1 MLDAQSH
8 DRPVPPLLLTDGQ
21 AHALLLHLGRA
32 FPPWRV
38 WRAAD
43 TWYATGPCQIPECVC
58 SRTLHAPG
66 PTDLCQ
72 QLDKMEQAGRAQ
84 RGDGALTNEAA
95 FLLGEAQFSDE
106 SAQLAD
112 RQLEALRQEFPGW
125 DITCVADLSTP
136 VWHAVLR
143 TAPTGQQKAAGVLA
157 ELMRFS
163 AEALA
168 TALATQVERIHRA
181 RASHTFTS

>member
-1 MLDAQSH
+1 M
-8 DRPVPPLLLTDGQ
+8 TDDQ
-21 AHALLLHLGRA
+21 ARALLLHISRA
-32 FPPWRV
+32 FPPWRT
-38 WRAAD
+38 WWAAG
-43 TWYATGPCQIPECVC
+43 TWYATGPCRIPECAC

-66 PTDLCQ
+66 PADLCR
-72 QLDKMEQAGRAQ
+72 QLAEVERAGREQ
-84 RGDGALTNEAA
+84 RGDGALSNEAA

-106 SAQLAD
+106 AAHLAE
-112 RQLEALRQEFPGW
+112 RQLQALQQEFPGW

-143 TAPTGQQKAAGVLA
+143 AEPTARQKTAGVVA
-157 ELMRFS
+157 KLMRFS

-168 TALATQVERIHRA
+168 SALSTQVERIHRA

>member
-1 MLDAQSH
+1 M
-8 DRPVPPLLLTDGQ
+8 
-21 AHALLLHLGRA
+21 
-32 FPPWRV
+32 
-38 WRAAD
+38 
-43 TWYATGPCQIPECVC
+43 C

-66 PTDLCQ
+66 PADLCR
-72 QLDKMEQAGRAQ
+72 QLAEVERAGREQ
-84 RGDGALTNEAA
+84 REDGALSNEVA
-95 FLLGEAQFSDE
+95 FFLGEGQFSDE
-106 SAQLAD
+106 AAHRAE

-143 TAPTGQQKAAGVLA
+143 TAPTGRQKQAGVLA
-157 ELMRFS
+157 ELMCFS

-181 RASHTFTS
+181 RATHTFTS